1 MKTVAVIC
9 GGDSGEYDIS
19 IQSGRVVVDSLP
31 QEKFKGYLVVI
42 KKTGWQVEF
51 PDGQQFPVMKEDFSF
66 VAEGVKVTFDLVF
79 NAIHGTPGEDGKI
92 LGYFD
97 VLGIPYTSSN
107 MLVSALTF
115 NKDICKRVVASHG
128 VRVAKSVLLKK
139 DHHINAQ
146 ILLDTLGLP
155 VFVKPNNGGSSVGVT
170 KVKQPDQL
178 LPAVYKAMKEDDEV
192 LVESFIGGREFGC
205 GVMQSKKGMIVFP
218 VTEIISKNE
227 FFDYEAKYTQ
237 GMADEVTPAQITE
250 TAETRIK
257 STAAFLFESLGCK
270 GFVRFDFIISKGKLY
285 FLEVNTVP
293 GITQASILPKQAN
306 EMGIGLADLFEMA
319 LDNIIDQ

>member
-9 GGDSGEYDIS
+9 GGNSGEYDIS
-19 IQSGRVVVDSLP
+19 IQSGKVVAESLP
-31 QEKFKGYLVVI
+31 HEKFKGYLVIV
-42 KKTGWQVEF
+42 KDSGWYVEY
-51 PDGQQFPVMKEDFSF
+51 PDGRQFPVLKEDFSF
-66 VAEGVKVTFDLVF
+66 VAEGVKVRFDLVF

-97 VLGIPYTSSN
+97 VLGIPYTSSS

-139 DHHINAQ
+139 NHQMNARM
-146 ILLDTLGLP
+146 IIDVLGLP
-155 VFVKPNNGGSSVGVT
+155 LFVKPNNGGSSVGVT
-170 KVKQPDQL
+170 KVKLPDQL

-192 LVESFIGGREFGC
+192 LVESFIAGREFGC

-218 VTEIISKNE
+218 ITEIISKNE
-227 FFDYEAKYTQ
+227 FFDYEAKYTH
-237 GMADEVTPAQITE
+237 GMADEVTPAQISVI
-250 TAETRIK
+250 AETKIK
-257 STAAFLFESLGCK
+257 STAALLFEALGCK
-270 GFVRFDFIISKGKLY
+270 GFVRFDFIISKGRLY

-306 EMGIGLADLFEMA
+306 EMGIGLPELFEMA
-319 LDNIIDQ
+319 LDNISDQ